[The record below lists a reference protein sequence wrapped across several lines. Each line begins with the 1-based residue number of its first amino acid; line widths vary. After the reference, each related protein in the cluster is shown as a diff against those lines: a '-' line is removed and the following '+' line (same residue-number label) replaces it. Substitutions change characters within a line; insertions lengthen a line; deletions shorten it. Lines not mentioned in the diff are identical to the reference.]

1 MKKRLC
7 LLLIFILIF
16 SACKAKPGVEARGEI
31 IDGIEYIYN
40 TETPLYP
47 KRTLSF
53 EEELA
58 IDPEDDEVNIILFRP
73 RSFVVGPNENIYITD
88 IQDNAIKVFD
98 PNGKYKLTIGR
109 RGQGPGEFQ
118 SISHQAFLPDGR
130 FLVMDSR
137 QKRTSL
143 FDSSGKFLESF
154 KWEENLGL
162 LYLATNSS
170 LILRKY
176 TFEGKNNPLED
187 RKLFIREYDFA
198 GSEINSFGEFKDE
211 KTRIY
216 TIGRAAIL
224 LAPPYPPMSIF
235 AGDLERQQLYH
246 MVNNEYIIEV
256 YDRTGK
262 VIRKIERPYEPAPF
276 TRQDAQEYLAR
287 YEEGSKMRKAVEAIS
302 TPKVKTITTRMLI
315 DDRGNLWVETFE
327 KKEEEDQV
335 LKAYDIFSA
344 DGSYEAKVWLDK
356 DPAIILKEKMYLMET
371 NEETGFSVVKRYR
384 LVWKEL
390 EEKTL
395 QN

>member
-1 MKKRLC
+1 M
-7 LLLIFILIF
+7 
-16 SACKAKPGVEARGEI
+16 EARGEI

-170 LILRKY
+170 LILRK
-176 TFEGKNNPLED
+176 
-187 RKLFIREYDFA
+187 
-198 GSEINSFGEFKDE
+198 
-211 KTRIY
+211 
-216 TIGRAAIL
+216 
-224 LAPPYPPMSIF
+224 
-235 AGDLERQQLYH
+235 
-246 MVNNEYIIEV
+246 
-256 YDRTGK
+256 
-262 VIRKIERPYEPAPF
+262 
-276 TRQDAQEYLAR
+276 
-287 YEEGSKMRKAVEAIS
+287 
-302 TPKVKTITTRMLI
+302 
-315 DDRGNLWVETFE
+315 
-327 KKEEEDQV
+327 
-335 LKAYDIFSA
+335 
-344 DGSYEAKVWLDK
+344 
-356 DPAIILKEKMYLMET
+356 
-371 NEETGFSVVKRYR
+371 
-384 LVWKEL
+384 
-390 EEKTL
+390 
-395 QN
+395 

>member
-1 MKKRLC
+1 MKKPLY
-7 LLLIFILIF
+7 LLLIFVLIF
-16 SACKAKPGVEARGEI
+16 SACKDKSGVEAIGEI
-31 IDGIEYIYN
+31 IDGIEYIHN

-73 RSFVVGPNENIYITD
+73 RSFVVGPDENIYITD
-88 IQDNAIKVFD
+88 RQDYAIKVFD

-118 SISHQAFLPDGR
+118 SIGHQAFLPDGR
-130 FLVMDSR
+130 FLVMDSV

-143 FDSSGKFLESF
+143 FDSSGEFLESF

-176 TFEGKNNPLED
+176 TFGEKNNPFDALGD
-187 RKLFIREYDFA
+187 RKLFIKEYDFE
-198 GSEINSFGEFKDE
+198 GREINSFGEFKDE
-211 KTRIY
+211 KTKIY
-216 TIGRAAIL
+216 TMGRAAVL

-235 AGDLERQQLYH
+235 AGDWGRQQLYH
-246 MVNNEYIIEV
+246 MVNNEYLIEV

-262 VIRKIERPYEPAPF
+262 VVRKIERPYEPVPY
-276 TRQDAQEYLAR
+276 TRQDAQEFLAR
-287 YEEGSKMRKAVEAIS
+287 YEEGSGMRKALESMS
-302 TPKVKTITTRMLI
+302 TPNVKTITTRMLI

-327 KKEEEDQV
+327 KKEEEDRA

-356 DPAIILKEKMYLMET
+356 DPAIILKEKMYLMDT
-371 NEETGFSVVKRYR
+371 DEETGYSVVKRYR
-384 LVWKEL
+384 LVWKE
-390 EEKTL
+390 
-395 QN
+395 